1 MLGGQLPT
9 VLAMLRKPAMP
20 LIVVESGLPLRPL
33 LPAAKKRSRRVPVS
47 VAALALSIASSSAAL
62 LIWLGGDIAGWLA
75 ASPMG
80 RAARLAMCV
89 AAGAV
94 AYFAALFISGLRLYH
109 MRSSGA

>member
-1 MLGGQLPT
+1 MACEPARHSGERPVIPPSGGFMLGGQLPT

-62 LIWLGGDIAGWLA
+62 LIWLGPLE
-75 ASPMG
+75 
-80 RAARLAMCV
+80 
-89 AAGAV
+89 AGADQAV
-94 AYFAALFISGLRLYH
+94 VEAVRQSPAVTL
-109 MRSSGA
+109 

>member
-62 LIWLGGDIAGWLA
+62 LIWMGQLETA
-75 ASPMG
+75 ADQAVVEAVRQSP
-80 RAARLAMCV
+80 
-89 AAGAV
+89 
-94 AYFAALFISGLRLYH
+94 GLTT
-109 MRSSGA
+109 